1 MSETDDKLKKIQES
15 QEHIK
20 VFWRDLT
27 EQQKENLLKVF
38 EDESDSF
45 IQIVIGL
52 IVIILLVSQTGG

>member
-38 EDESDSF
+38 EDESDSV
-45 IQIVIGL
+45 IQIVIGI
-52 IVIILLVSQTGG
+52 IVIIFLVSQTGG